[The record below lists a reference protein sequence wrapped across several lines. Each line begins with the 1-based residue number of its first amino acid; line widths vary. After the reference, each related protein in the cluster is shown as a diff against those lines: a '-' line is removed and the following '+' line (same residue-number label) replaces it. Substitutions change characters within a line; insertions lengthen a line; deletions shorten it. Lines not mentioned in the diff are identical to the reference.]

1 MRARLACIA
10 LAVMAIAACDP
21 APAPP
26 PVNPDA
32 EPAHP
37 SAAPAEPSATATA
50 DYPRLSLTTVAGD
63 RYELAERRGR
73 WVVVNFWATWCA
85 PCIKEM
91 PQLSRLD
98 ADNENIEVIGLAY
111 ESIEPAALQAFLKA
125 RPVAY
130 PVAIVDMY
138 APPKDFATPRGL
150 PMTYL
155 LAPDGKVAGQF
166 LGPVTA
172 AEIEAAIA
180 KAQHPS

>member
-1 MRARLACIA
+1 MRVRLPCIGFA
-10 LAVMAIAACDP
+10 MMAITACTQ

-26 PVNPDA
+26 PVNSDA
-32 EPAHP
+32 KSVP
-37 SAAPAEPSATATA
+37 APAEPSATATA

-73 WVVVNFWATWCA
+73 WVVINFWATWCA

-91 PQLSRLD
+91 PELSRLD
-98 ADNENIEVIGLAY
+98 EDNEHIEVIGLAY
-111 ESIEPAALQAFLKA
+111 ESIEPSALQAFLKA

-138 APPKDFATPRGL
+138 APPEDFATPRGL
-150 PMTYL
+150 PLTYL
-155 LAPDGKVAGQF
+155 LAPDGKVAEQF

-180 KAQHPS
+180 KARRPS